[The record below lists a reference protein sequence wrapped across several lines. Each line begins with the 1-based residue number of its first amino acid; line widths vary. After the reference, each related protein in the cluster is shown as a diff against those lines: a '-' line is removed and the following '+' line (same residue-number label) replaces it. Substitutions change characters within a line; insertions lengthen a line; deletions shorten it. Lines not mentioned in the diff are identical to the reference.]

1 MKAKLLSLVILT
13 MVSFGAMASTTNTDP
28 QARVNE
34 LTQRV
39 YEIRD
44 MDRTELSKEERA
56 ELKAE
61 LREIQAEMK
70 AQKGLDSK
78 ITMSVGLII
87 IILLL
92 IILL

>member
-13 MVSFGAMASTTNTDP
+13 MVSFGALANTTTDP

-39 YEIRD
+39 YEIRE
-44 MDRTELSKEERA
+44 MDRSELSQEQRA

-78 ITMSVGLII
+78 VSISIGAII

-92 IILL
+92 ILLL